1 MPGQSPAGPLMH
13 EHRII
18 ERMLAVMS
26 ARLDSARVKGDIDS
40 GFVDTAIDFIRTY
53 ADRCH
58 HGKEEDILFLRLA
71 EKDLDPAL
79 AKEMAELIEDHVYA
93 RGVTRGLVEAN
104 GRYALGDEA
113 ALGEIETAMQAL
125 VEFYPVHIE
134 KEDRH
139 FFKPALAYF
148 TDAERAQMLLDFY
161 EFDRQLIHEKYL
173 GILEGLEQEAR

>member
-26 ARLDSARVKGDIDS
+26 SRLASARTAGGIDP
-40 GFVDTAIDFIRTY
+40 GFVDTATDFIRTY

-71 EKDLDPAL
+71 DKDLEPAL
-79 AKEMAELIEDHVYA
+79 AKEMAELIEEHVYA

-104 GRYALGDEA
+104 GRYAGGDEA
-113 ALGEIETAMQAL
+113 ALAEIESAMQTL

-139 FFKPALAYF
+139 FFKPAMAYF
-148 TDAERAQMLLDFY
+148 TDAERAQMLQDFY
-161 EFDRQLIHEKYL
+161 DFDRALIHEKYL
-173 GILEGLEQEAR
+173 GVVESLERGAA